1 MAFGRGGLTAGGA
14 VPGGR
19 STGAGGQRPL
29 CDINVTPLVD
39 VMLVLVVI
47 FIVTAPLMATAI
59 RVDLPRAD
67 AGRAATRAARPV
79 RLSVDARSALFLDDQ
94 PVDEAMLSARL
105 AALAAT
111 APDTEVELRADRAI
125 PYGRIVELMGIAG
138 RAGLTHI
145 GFVADAPTAGP
156 AR

>member
-67 AGRAATRAARPV
+67 AGRAATRAAQPV

-138 RAGLTHI
+138 RAGLTRI